1 MSDFEIAFYFFV
13 SLYLYGVMRNR
24 RRYGIDVSGGSVV
37 MAVTLMSLMF
47 FTIAIMSNF
56 GIIAILSMM
65 AMWGYIIRT
74 SMMDNQ

>member
-74 SMMDNQ
+74 SMMGNQ